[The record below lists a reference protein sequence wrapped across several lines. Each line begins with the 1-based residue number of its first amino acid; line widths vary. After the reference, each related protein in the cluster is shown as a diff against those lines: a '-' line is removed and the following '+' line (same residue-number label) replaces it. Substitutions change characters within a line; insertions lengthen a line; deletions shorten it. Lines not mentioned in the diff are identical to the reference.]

1 MISIVSKFIMRIG
14 TILSLYDISY
24 QAFLN
29 ESVINSYHDADS
41 DNDSDSDS
49 DSDSDGISRR
59 HNLQLLNPVEEGAN
73 AEAEATVAIAI
84 TAENFILD

>member
-1 MISIVSKFIMRIG
+1 MIFIVSKFRMRIG
-14 TILSLYDISY
+14 TILSLNDISY

-29 ESVINSYHDADS
+29 ESVINSCCDADS
-41 DNDSDSDS
+41 DNDSDS